1 MITDFFTKHWGKLT
15 FSFLFVALLFP
26 LAVSALTKWT
36 WNLWEVPISN
46 DWISFFGSYGGSI
59 VGGLVGALIA
69 VYVARIQIDQQ
80 QVISQEALSQ
90 QEESFNKQLQADRDS
105 FTSQNKINSRSFLRA
120 DTLVFKE
127 SPRKKYS
134 NIDEIMNV
142 FEKEVD
148 NLKEDRNRKGAILLL
163 VDYFNYQNRNAIF
176 KSNMTSDYYIVL
188 EHYGNPEAIFDVK
201 IKVTKGPEE
210 LTLQCYSFS
219 KDELLLIPDNLYFD
233 TLEVNYTTLIGERM
247 LFTFNRNSRR
257 YILTSTG
264 MNANGVD
271 GRLVDTTMNSYASIH
286 L

>member
-1 MITDFFTKHWGKLT
+1 MITNFFIKHWGKLS
-15 FSFLFVALLFP
+15 FSILILTLFFPVA
-26 LAVSALTKWT
+26 VNALTKWT
-36 WNLWEVPISN
+36 WDFWEVPVSN

-59 VGGLVGALIA
+59 IGGLVGALIA
-69 VYVARIQIDQQ
+69 VYVARIQIAQQ
-80 QVISQEALSQ
+80 QVISQKALSQ

-120 DTLVFKE
+120 DTLIFKE
-127 SPRKKYS
+127 SPSKKYS

-163 VDYFNYQNRNAIF
+163 IDYFNKQNRNEVL
-176 KSNMTSDYYIVL
+176 KSNMTSKYYIVL
-188 EHYGNPEAIFDVK
+188 EHYGNPEAIFDIEV
-201 IKVTKGPEE
+201 KVTKGSEQ

-219 KDELLLIPDNLYFD
+219 KDELLLIPDHTYFD
-233 TLEVNYTTLIGERM
+233 NLEVNYTTIIGEKM

-257 YILTSTG
+257 YMLTSTG
-264 MNANGVD
+264 MNVDGVD
-271 GRLVDTTMNSYASIH
+271 GRLVDTTMSSYASIH